1 MAARRAKPKQD
12 DSMAQLYARARE
24 IDPPAWAERDRLEA
38 ERGINPDRMDQRPRS
53 EAEKQ
58 MRDRRA
64 YSLKLALDENLA
76 AGDPE
81 VARALSALQSETVN

>member
-1 MAARRAKPKQD
+1 VARRAKPKGD
-12 DSMAQLYARARE
+12 DFIAWLYARARV

-38 ERGINPDRMDQRPRS
+38 ERGINPDRMDQRPRN

-64 YSLKLALDENLA
+64 YSLTLALHEDLVG
-76 AGDPE
+76 GDPE
-81 VARALSALQSETVN
+81 IARALRTLTPERAH